1 MYEYVSLFTLALSTV
16 LGEYIASRYLFNIKT
31 ILPDIFN
38 IFFYQLL
45 CHRASCCISRVA
57 YSLDRWIF
65 IICSTSQHITC
76 DNKITRSDTE
86 WLFCISRKYCHKR
99 YCVCELIN
107 TDIKKIPRSTTSN
120 LLVKQQTVLRKQYSL
135 PPRRVISNDSLLLI
149 PPSLRN
155 ITQNK
160 QSS

>member
-16 LGEYIASRYLFNIKT
+16 LGEYISSWYLFNIKT
-31 ILPDIFN
+31 ILLDIFN

-65 IICSTSQHITC
+65 IICATSQHITC
-76 DNKITRSDTE
+76 DNKITRSDTA
-86 WLFCISRKYCHKR
+86 LHFCISGKYCHKR

-107 TDIKKIPRSTTSN
+107 TDIKKYLDLPLVVCDRCFRGLQTSYDIFVGR
-120 LLVKQQTVLRKQYSL
+120 VKGLRFLQK
-135 PPRRVISNDSLLLI
+135 IS
-149 PPSLRN
+149 
-155 ITQNK
+155 
-160 QSS
+160 SSDMFDTKTSC